1 MRRLIAIVASALLLA
16 AAAGPAL
23 ADAGAPGSTYPEQ
36 PGGHVENACAVLT
49 SPTSPSQAAWHRSLV
64 ADTIVYGLLGDA
76 CFGG

>member
-36 PGGHVENACAVLT
+36 PGSHVQNACAAIL
-49 SPTSPSQAAWHRSLV
+49 SSPSQAESHESPV
-64 ADTIVYGLLGDA
+64 AATILGGLLVDA